1 MARENPG
8 STGLAAF
15 VDITSIWGAFAN
27 LGTADANEFLNTAH
41 RAKSVGLK
49 GGEAEIAVLF
59 QVRYPTIFVG
69 TAKGNILTTTVI
81 HIFKSYEDWKG
92 NGHAGDGIKNQLA
105 RMMAQAV
112 ACHKQ
117 YVKDAGFTGEL
128 KELALMTADKTSRW
142 WHELVNYVD
151 REFLTLSGYNLSPK
165 NILLLLS
172 NQFVTILDN
181 VHEYRVKAARADYVN
196 NHQGTCIRF
205 AWVTLQA
212 HVAMAQY
219 HENKFRN
226 HKSING
232 KFIRFLTRNM
242 ADQSAM
248 GLKSKVEG
256 IEGEVKK
263 LQKEVKEK
271 ATMEAHNKLD
281 SKVQRLARTSP
292 HT

>member
-1 MARENPG
+1 
-8 STGLAAF
+8 
-15 VDITSIWGAFAN
+15 
-27 LGTADANEFLNTAH
+27 
-41 RAKSVGLK
+41 
-49 GGEAEIAVLF
+49 
-59 QVRYPTIFVG
+59 VG
-69 TAKGNILTTTVI
+69 TSKGDILTTKVI
-81 HIFKSYEDWKG
+81 HIFRSYEDWKG
-92 NGHAGDGIKNQLA
+92 NGHAGDVIKDRLA
-105 RMMAQAV
+105 RMME
-112 ACHKQ
+112 
-117 YVKDAGFTGEL
+117 DAGFTGEL

-196 NHQGTCIRF
+196 NHQGACIRF

-212 HVAMAQY
+212 HVVMAQY
-219 HENKFRN
+219 RENKFRN
-226 HKSING
+226 HKSISG
-232 KFIRFLTRNM
+232 TFIRFLTRNM

-256 IEGEVKK
+256 IEGEVKN

-271 ATMEAHNKLD
+271 ATIEAHNKLD
-281 SKVQRLARTSP
+281 SKVQGLARASP